1 MFATGFSLLAADST
15 LSLPPPTGRDRSRNW
30 RLSPSPTEAAA
41 RCWRSPSVPISIL
54 NNRRPPTASSA
65 PATTSANSSCETPL
79 PGGVSSASH
88 SISESSMA
96 FSSSCASM
104 RTSSIRCA
112 PRLSFNLTPARGR
125 IVASGFLKRNECR
138 PWAGRRPGL
147 PGRAPTAIEGLSTT
161 ARMAAMQHGNR
172 KSRTSNQQN
181 CQSEAN
187 NATMTEHPERRRSR
201 APGWCRRMAAF
212 SFVLLATVWIGHHFG
227 LVETMAYL
235 WVLALVAAL
244 VAISLIVAAF
254 AFSRIWTYGG
264 PGGRDVAFGVMVALI
279 VLAPYGYAAYLM
291 LVLPPLRDIS
301 TDLDAPPT

>member
-1 MFATGFSLLAADST
+1 
-15 LSLPPPTGRDRSRNW
+15 
-30 RLSPSPTEAAA
+30 
-41 RCWRSPSVPISIL
+41 
-54 NNRRPPTASSA
+54 
-65 PATTSANSSCETPL
+65 
-79 PGGVSSASH
+79 
-88 SISESSMA
+88 
-96 FSSSCASM
+96 
-104 RTSSIRCA
+104 
-112 PRLSFNLTPARGR
+112 
-125 IVASGFLKRNECR
+125 
-138 PWAGRRPGL
+138 
-147 PGRAPTAIEGLSTT
+147 
-161 ARMAAMQHGNR
+161 MQHGNR

-187 NATMTEHPERRRSR
+187 NATMTEYPERRRSR

-244 VAISLIVAAF
+244 AAISLIVAAF
-254 AFSRIWTYGG
+254 AFSRIWTYGE

-301 TDLDAPPT
+301 TDLDAPPTLPTASERTADMNSLLPQSPGERRLQAEHYPLVTGRRYELPLNETVAAVGAVLARQGWRISGPLPGANARIAGEATIGAVAPSLGLELPADVSVRISADADTTLVDMRSASRYGRHDLGDNARRIVVFLSELDSQINSQLGLGQEDGR